1 MAGAWEPMAR
11 HLYIAG
17 PELAHVHERHTGKL
31 SKPNVKPFI
40 EDIGKFRDPRIVDLM
55 LRFAAKKST
64 RKPALAWMTAH
75 ADHARARLELLA
87 AGAAP
92 DRPKPSKAS
101 RKKAEAKVADAAREV
116 LEELA

>member
-1 MAGAWEPMAR
+1 
-11 HLYIAG
+11 
-17 PELAHVHERHTGKL
+17 
-31 SKPNVKPFI
+31 
-40 EDIGKFRDPRIVDLM
+40 
-55 LRFAAKKST
+55 
-64 RKPALAWMTAH
+64 MTAH